1 MKSLAQVLIA
11 FVCIVIPVTLY
22 AQKDDSKY
30 LAGAVPEVD
39 GKVVFSKEFSIPG
52 MSEGEI
58 YNRMQSW
65 MEKRLAQNNNKESRI
80 VYTKQEDGTI
90 VGVGKEW
97 IVFSSSALSLDR
109 TEISYQISA
118 SCKPE
123 KCTLEIEK
131 IRFSYREGKEKYTA
145 EEWITDKYA
154 LNKAKTKL
162 VRGLAKW
169 RRNTVN
175 FVDNL
180 CLSAAEAL
188 SMNEAKE
195 VATAKETVEK
205 KEQKSIATSGT
216 MVITPQKEVSI
227 SSPVA
232 ISSDANKIQVRDVAP
247 KGELK
252 NLPTVAAATDGL
264 PGYKQLNPKELSAEA
279 INVSSGKL
287 VIVIGEGFNISMMT
301 ANAGGSLGKVSGKQ
315 VIYTFLAPDQPYEQ
329 MEKATSY
336 TVRFYPNNQ
345 TEPSVILEC
354 KKMPSQ
360 APLEGQPRIYAGE
373 IVKAW
378 TK

>member
-11 FVCIVIPVTLY
+11 FICIVIPVTLY

-154 LNKAKTKL
+154 LNKTKTKL

-195 VATAKETVEK
+195 VAAAKETVEK

-216 MVITPQKEVSI
+216 MVITPQKEVSV

-252 NLPTVAAATDGL
+252 NLPTVTAATDGL

>member
-11 FVCIVIPVTLY
+11 FICIVIPVTLY

-216 MVITPQKEVSI
+216 MVITPQKEVSV

>member
-11 FVCIVIPVTLY
+11 FICIVIPVTLY

-154 LNKAKTKL
+154 LNKTKTKL

-195 VATAKETVEK
+195 VAAAKETVEK

-216 MVITPQKEVSI
+216 MVITPQKEVSV
-227 SSPVA
+227 SSPIAVA
-232 ISSDANKIQVRDVAP
+232 SGENKIQVRDVAP

>member
-11 FVCIVIPVTLY
+11 FICIVIPVTLY

-58 YNRMQSW
+58 YNRMHSW

-154 LNKAKTKL
+154 LNKTKTKL

-195 VATAKETVEK
+195 MVAAKETVEK

-216 MVITPQKEVSI
+216 MVITPQKEVSV

-252 NLPTVAAATDGL
+252 NLPTVAATTDGL

-345 TEPSVILEC
+345 TVPSVILEC

>member
-11 FVCIVIPVTLY
+11 FICIVIPVTLY

-195 VATAKETVEK
+195 VAAAKETVEK

-216 MVITPQKEVSI
+216 MVITPQKEVSV

-252 NLPTVAAATDGL
+252 NLPTVAVATDGL

-354 KKMPSQ
+354 KKMPLQ

>member
-11 FVCIVIPVTLY
+11 FICIVIPVTLY

-154 LNKAKTKL
+154 LNKTKTKL

-195 VATAKETVEK
+195 VAAAKETVEK

-216 MVITPQKEVSI
+216 MVITPQKEVSV

-252 NLPTVAAATDGL
+252 NLPTVAVATDGL

-373 IVKAW
+373 IVKVW

>member
-11 FVCIVIPVTLY
+11 FICIVIPVTLY

-154 LNKAKTKL
+154 LNKTKTKL

-195 VATAKETVEK
+195 VAAAKETVEK

-216 MVITPQKEVSI
+216 MVITPQKEVSV

>member
-11 FVCIVIPVTLY
+11 FICIVIPVTLY

-154 LNKAKTKL
+154 LNKTKTKL

-195 VATAKETVEK
+195 MVAAKETVEK

-216 MVITPQKEVSI
+216 MVITPQKEVSV

-252 NLPTVAAATDGL
+252 NLPTVAVATDGL

>member
-11 FVCIVIPVTLY
+11 FICIVIPVTLY

-154 LNKAKTKL
+154 LNKTKTKL

-195 VATAKETVEK
+195 MVAAKETVEK

-216 MVITPQKEVSI
+216 MVITPQKEVSV

>member
-11 FVCIVIPVTLY
+11 FICIVIPVTLY

-109 TEISYQISA
+109 TEISYQISV

-154 LNKAKTKL
+154 LNKTKTKL

-195 VATAKETVEK
+195 VAAAKETVEK

-216 MVITPQKEVSI
+216 MVITPQKEVSV

-373 IVKAW
+373 IVKVW